1 MRWLSTL
8 STKKSLDLVPALFRH
23 CSHPLYPVGNSSK
36 SLSHSVI
43 SRDIYRRDPVSGAAL
58 YHTTGPIQRRL
69 PYTPYLDLPTLH
81 HQTIYHRR
89 VLTLC
94 PLSPRLISRSRA
106 SPHTTFRTMSSA
118 AALVESAKKSA
129 AFQAVNDHLLPEYK
143 YVGIGSGSTV
153 VYVVEAIVSKG
164 SDFYGGMTFIPT
176 GSQSKGLIRNAGLT
190 LANLDERPVVD
201 GKPVALD
208 VAFDGADE
216 VDEDLNLIKGGGACL
231 FQEKLVA
238 IAAKRFI
245 AVADYRKQS
254 PRLCTTWKTI
264 PIEVL
269 PLAAP
274 DVLLRL
280 REMGSPSPTVRSG
293 LPSKAGECVTDN
305 GMWIIDAPFAPLLL
319 SKDVTTEVEGRGQGG
334 VWEVKTL
341 ADELLKLPG
350 IVEIGLFH
358 GFNGDEA
365 ITLGKQ
371 LQAQKPVAA
380 YFGLANGEV
389 QVQNAV

>member
-1 MRWLSTL
+1 MLNITVLR
-8 STKKSLDLVPALFRH
+8 
-23 CSHPLYPVGNSSK
+23 SHAV
-36 SLSHSVI
+36 SLS
-43 SRDIYRRDPVSGAAL
+43 
-58 YHTTGPIQRRL
+58 
-69 PYTPYLDLPTLH
+69 
-81 HQTIYHRR
+81 
-89 VLTLC
+89 
-94 PLSPRLISRSRA
+94 SRA
-106 SPHTTFRTMSSA
+106 SICKLTKPHQLLQSRASSSSRNIPLATRPSTLHNVIESPHHPSSINNTCARRRTNPPSYHHQLSYAGPAKVSASAATTIQSRAMSSA
-118 AALVESAKKSA
+118 NLVESAKRQA
-129 AFQAVNDHLLPEYK
+129 AYQAVNDHLLPEYK

-164 SDFYGGMTFIPT
+164 PEFYGGMTFIPT
-176 GSQSKGLIRNAGLT
+176 GSQSKGLIRTAGLN
-190 LANLDERPVVD
+190 LANLDERPTVGGV
-201 GKPVALD
+201 PVALD

-238 IAAKRFI
+238 IAAKKFI

-269 PLAAP
+269 PMAAP
-274 DVLLRL
+274 DVLTRL
-280 REMGSPSPTVRSG
+280 RAMGSPNPVVRSG

-305 GMWIIDAPFAPLLL
+305 GMWLIDAPFPPLLL
-319 SKDVTTEVEGRGQGG
+319 AKDITSEVDGQGKG
-334 VWEVKTL
+334 GAWEINAL
-341 ADELLKLPG
+341 AQELVRLPG

-365 ITLGKQ
+365 VKLGKQ

-389 QVQNAV
+389 QVQNAA